1 MKISAKDAEDREET
15 AEARIVCVR
24 NRQNRKDWIALI
36 STDMSLSEEEIIRLY
51 GRRWDIE
58 MFFKTCKSYLHLRS
72 YHGLSYDVLTAHVA
86 FVFTRYMMLSVT
98 KRKDED
104 ERAIGELFY
113 LMMKEI
119 ADVTFQ
125 QSMMILQEVMLA
137 SIKTVF
143 HATDEQLQVIAQDFV
158 NRLPEYMRSALQKSA
173 A

>member
-1 MKISAKDAEDREET
+1 
-15 AEARIVCVR
+15 
-24 NRQNRKDWIALI
+24 
-36 STDMSLSEEEIIRLY
+36 
-51 GRRWDIE
+51 
-58 MFFKTCKSYLHLRS
+58 
-72 YHGLSYDVLTAHVA
+72 
-86 FVFTRYMMLSVT
+86 MMLSVT

-113 LMMKEI
+113 LMVKEI

-143 HATDEQLQVIAQDFV
+143 HATDKQLQVIAQDFV
-158 NRLPEYMRSALQKSA
+158 NKLPEYMRSALQKSA